1 MIDIWPD
8 NEKAI
13 NLFTTISTQWRTGMS
28 GPTGLDYNVVFT
40 RLERMRLND
49 ADYEQIFED
58 LRVIEAEAL
67 TILNKKTD

>member
-1 MIDIWPD
+1 
-8 NEKAI
+8 
-13 NLFTTISTQWRTGMS
+13 MS

-40 RLERMRLND
+40 RLERMRLGD
-49 ADYEQIFED
+49 ADYEQLFED

>member
-1 MIDIWPD
+1 M
-8 NEKAI
+8 
-13 NLFTTISTQWRTGMS
+13 FTSLSTQWRTGMS

-40 RLERMRLND
+40 RLERMRLSD

-58 LRVIEAEAL
+58 LRVIESEAL